1 MGLNVF
7 TLFTAFGAGSL
18 LFQAALL
25 LGFSTA
31 LALFGLTALAA
42 ALAVPLFA
50 TERPRPGGSPPPGL
64 TPFRPGSLTLA
75 GDPSRPDG
83 YPRALPLARSRTAVT
98 AGQRRRAPGSWEAT
112 CRATESTPG
121 RLRPLQVAN
130 ATGRSVAAV
139 RCASTAPTGPGQS
152 GTCPAPNNP

>member
-42 ALAVPLFA
+42 AALAVPLFA
-50 TERPRPGGSPPPGL
+50 TERPRTGGSPPPGL
-64 TPFRPGSLTLA
+64 TPSGPAAS
-75 GDPSRPDG
+75 P
-83 YPRALPLARSRTAVT
+83 
-98 AGQRRRAPGSWEAT
+98 W
-112 CRATESTPG
+112 RATRPAQTGIPG
-121 RLRPLQVAN
+121 R
-130 ATGRSVAAV
+130 
-139 RCASTAPTGPGQS
+139 
-152 GTCPAPNNP
+152 CPWPDLELL